1 MLVWHCDTNSSFF
14 RLEPILAGS
23 QVFDSY
29 GQKCNHRFL
38 LNYGFAV
45 ENNRELDGF
54 CPNEVPIELSIPE
67 DDTLMDS
74 RTEFWMRGESDIHSR
89 SGVEN
94 SNQDLT
100 AILAAASAASVGN
113 VNGTNIARA
122 FEAVAGAISDSHAAR
137 SSASIGS
144 DESAPLLRRVRVC
157 VSNNENT
164 RILFSMLRVLG
175 ADEEDLL
182 AMGTAPTLPFGDS
195 GCSLYLSR
203 ALRGYTSA
211 NPDNASFLT
220 MQHAAFFRTCKD
232 IRNPINLRNE
242 KAAMQLL
249 LKVVASALSKYPC
262 SLERDIADLADEISC
277 LRFSNQ
283 RHAKIQVRGEKE
295 ILHHFSFWARTAI
308 DLIEIIEL
316 EIGFE
321 KRRPSSPSE
330 KAPQPGF
337 QSIVQAME
345 DDDTLH
351 FTVIRYCCDV
361 LGALRKEAIQT
372 IRQEHGEK
380 LLNRGEG
387 LN

>member
-1 MLVWHCDTNSSFF
+1 
-14 RLEPILAGS
+14 
-23 QVFDSY
+23 
-29 GQKCNHRFL
+29 
-38 LNYGFAV
+38 
-45 ENNRELDGF
+45 
-54 CPNEVPIELSIPE
+54 
-67 DDTLMDS
+67 
-74 RTEFWMRGESDIHSR
+74 
-89 SGVEN
+89 
-94 SNQDLT
+94 
-100 AILAAASAASVGN
+100 
-113 VNGTNIARA
+113 
-122 FEAVAGAISDSHAAR
+122 
-137 SSASIGS
+137 
-144 DESAPLLRRVRVC
+144 
-157 VSNNENT
+157 
-164 RILFSMLRVLG
+164 
-175 ADEEDLL
+175 
-182 AMGTAPTLPFGDS
+182 
-195 GCSLYLSR
+195 
-203 ALRGYTSA
+203 
-211 NPDNASFLT
+211 

-295 ILHHFSFWARTAI
+295 ILHHFSLWARTAI

-337 QSIVQAME
+337 ESIVQAME

-351 FTVIRYCCDV
+351 FTVIRYCYDV

-387 LN
+387 FN